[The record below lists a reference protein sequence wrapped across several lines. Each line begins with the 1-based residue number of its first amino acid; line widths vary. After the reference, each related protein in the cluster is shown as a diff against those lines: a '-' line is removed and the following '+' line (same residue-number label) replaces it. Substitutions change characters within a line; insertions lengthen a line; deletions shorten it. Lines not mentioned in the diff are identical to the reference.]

1 MRRYDARDVT
11 EHHYRALRLL
21 LMLNQAEA
29 HIIVRSK
36 RAWPP
41 PVSYSPRQPA
51 TAITGEAIN

>member
-1 MRRYDARDVT
+1 MRRYDARDIT

-29 HIIVRSK
+29 HIVVRSK

-41 PVSYSPRQPA
+41 PVSYSPRQSA
-51 TAITGEAIN
+51 TAINGDAIN